1 MEVRAFGKVI
11 TNTAPSMKQVDFIDQ
26 SAKTSYKKKQEAKKR
41 DLEFSHFSSRFTVN
55 LSDVEV
61 FATALNADATLLASS
76 FQNG

>member
-1 MEVRAFGKVI
+1 
-11 TNTAPSMKQVDFIDQ
+11 
-26 SAKTSYKKKQEAKKR
+26 
-41 DLEFSHFSSRFTVN
+41 LEFSHFSPRFTVN

>member
-11 TNTAPSMKQVDFIDQ
+11 TNTAPTKKNVDFIDH
-26 SAKTSYKKKQEAKKR
+26 SGKMSYKERQEMKR
-41 DLEFSHFSSRFTVN
+41 DLEFSHFSPRFTVN